1 MKGGYNLFK
10 ESIRFPLIFF
20 VVSVIW
26 QVTAKNE
33 VQWIDNIGVSFIMFL
48 IFLLYNW
55 SKKPYKWKKESEK

>member
-1 MKGGYNLFK
+1 MKGGNNLFK

-26 QVTAKNE
+26 QLIAKKE

-48 IFLLYNW
+48 MFLLYNW
-55 SKKPYKWKKESEK
+55 SKKPYKWKKDSDE

>member
-26 QVTAKNE
+26 QVTANNE
-33 VQWIDNIGVSFIMFL
+33 VQWIDNIGVSLIMFL
-48 IFLLYNW
+48 LFLLHNW
-55 SKKPYKWKKESEK
+55 SKKPYKWKKDSEK

>member
-1 MKGGYNLFK
+1 MFK

-26 QVTAKNE
+26 QLIAKKE

-48 IFLLYNW
+48 MFLLYNW
-55 SKKPYKWKKESEK
+55 SKKPYKWKKNSDE